1 MKSEEKIKEA
11 MENIK
16 NQLTRSTG
24 DGTIMLQG
32 QYAALE
38 WALENEEER
47 KDGFADE

>member
-1 MKSEEKIKEA
+1 MKTEEKIKEA

-24 DGTIMLQG
+24 EGTIMLQG

-38 WALENEEER
+38 WTLAEGAEP
-47 KDGFADE
+47 DDA